1 MRSKKYTNQ
10 QDTLTHLINQLNYI
24 LEIVLARVQLSILQ
38 YEFQVR
44 EQFLQ
49 LLCFHFS
56 EYY

>member
-49 LLCFHFS
+49 LLCFS

>member
-44 EQFLQ
+44 EQSLQ